1 MAVPIVPRR
10 GLMDTGFTSSSAC
23 GYGNPRSSTAFT
35 VLKMAVFAPM
45 PSASTSSATTANP
58 RLLFNVRKAKRTSCP
73 NDMLDLAWQLGEPA
87 HGDSLRPTRKP
98 HHPLW
103 PRHSHERGASSSRRV
118 VPSVAAAP
126 HPTMAFHESRVP
138 RRSNA
143 ASAPAQLGSDILE
156 NALEHVGVVVHA
168 ELIGDR
174 EEQRI
179 RCHDRLVTGEL
190 FDERVGL
197 TRVRAAEDGTRVG
210 VDVADLILVVGV
222 ATEIRA
228 VAVIDD
234 REDAAAHGHARLTPV
249 SGLLPGLTIGFDLL
263 SLLDVQRLAGLVF
276 FQSRALQ
283 VHAELRG
290 PPGRRIGARTPPDP
304 LAQTFGMR
312 LETQQSRRI

>member
-87 HGDSLRPTRKP
+87 RADSLRPTRKP
-98 HHPLW
+98 HHPPW

-118 VPSVAAAP
+118 VPSVAAAS
-126 HPTMAFHESRVP
+126 HPTMAFQVACLGGP
-138 RRSNA
+138 MRRALAVRA
-143 ASAPAQLGSDILE
+143 APSAPAQLGSDILE
-156 NALEHVGVVVHA
+156 DALEHVGVVVHA

-179 RCHDRLVTGEL
+179 RCHDGLVTGEL

-249 SGLLPGLTIGFDLL
+249 SGLL
-263 SLLDVQRLAGLVF
+263 
-276 FQSRALQ
+276 
-283 VHAELRG
+283 
-290 PPGRRIGARTPPDP
+290 
-304 LAQTFGMR
+304 
-312 LETQQSRRI
+312 

>member
-1 MAVPIVPRR
+1 MAVPMVPRR
-10 GLMDTGFTSSSAC
+10 GSIETGFTSSSAC

-45 PSASTSSATTANP
+45 PSASTTSATAANP

-87 HGDSLRPTRKP
+87 RGDSLRPTREP

-103 PRHSHERGASSSRRV
+103 PRHSHERGASRARRV
-118 VPSVAAAP
+118 AQARLNP
-126 HPTMAFHESRVP
+126 
-138 RRSNA
+138 
-143 ASAPAQLGSDILE
+143 SAPAQLGSDVLE
-156 NALEHVGVVVHA
+156 NALENVGVVVHA

-179 RCHDRLVTGEL
+179 RGHDRFVMGEL

-210 VDVADLILVVGV
+210 VDVADLILVMGV
-222 ATEIRA
+222 ATKIRA

-276 FQSRALQ
+276 FQR
-283 VHAELRG
+283 
-290 PPGRRIGARTPPDP
+290 
-304 LAQTFGMR
+304 
-312 LETQQSRRI
+312 

>member
-1 MAVPIVPRR
+1 SERLARMTCWTSRGSLGSPRAVTAYARLESRTIHR
-10 GLMDTGFTSSSAC
+10 G
-23 GYGNPRSSTAFT
+23 R
-35 VLKMAVFAPM
+35 
-45 PSASTSSATTANP
+45 AT
-58 RLLFNVRKAKRTSCP
+58 RT
-73 NDMLDLAWQLGEPA
+73 NAA
-87 HGDSLRPTRKP
+87 
-98 HHPLW
+98 
-103 PRHSHERGASSSRRV
+103 RHLPGASCRQWLPPLTPRWRSKRVACLGGPMRRALAV
-118 VPSVAAAP
+118 RAAP
-126 HPTMAFHESRVP
+126 
-138 RRSNA
+138 
-143 ASAPAQLGSDILE
+143 SAPAQLGSDILE

-174 EEQRI
+174 EQQRI

-197 TRVRAAEDGTRVG
+197 TRVRAAEDGTGVG
-210 VDVADLILVVGV
+210 VGVADLILVVGV